1 MTDTPFTP
9 GPWKV
14 KTFKWKDYLGG
25 THTERKIVTAY
36 NHPQLKIPAP
46 IVALVALWKN
56 HDPLRTYIGIDP
68 SDARLIAKA
77 PELLQALEDVL
88 SMYTVNEC
96 SYCGCEVN
104 YSNCN
109 DHACS
114 IWKARNV
121 IAEAKGEA
129 VEQTNERRQ

>member
-9 GPWKV
+9 GPWEV
-14 KTFKWKDYLGG
+14 LKTELGIFIDSKRSRIASVY
-25 THTERKIVTAY
+25 E
-36 NHPQLKIPAP
+36 
-46 IVALVALWKN
+46 WKN
-56 HDPLRTYIGIDP
+56 PFAAN
-68 SDARLIAKA
+68 ARLIAKA

-88 SMYTVNEC
+88 YMYTINEC

-109 DHACS
+109 DHNCS

-129 VEQTNERRQ
+129 IE